1 MTDKE
6 QILKLFAKVDTKITE
21 YTGVIDSDNS
31 KYIVLTIE
39 STGGSYSN
47 TCLYFDEDENLYGI
61 NCTD

>member
-21 YTGVIDSDNS
+21 YTGVNSDNH

-47 TCLYFDEDENLYGI
+47 TCLYFDEDENLYAI